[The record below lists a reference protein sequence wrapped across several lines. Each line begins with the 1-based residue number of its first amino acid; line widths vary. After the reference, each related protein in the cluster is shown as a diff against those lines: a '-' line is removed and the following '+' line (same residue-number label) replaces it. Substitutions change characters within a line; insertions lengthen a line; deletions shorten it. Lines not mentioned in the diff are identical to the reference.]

1 MSVLR
6 ICGVNCVIKS
16 AQIIVMVAAGLLM
29 GNVIVAWQDLQA
41 QHATYHAM
49 VSNATSALLENG
61 ARNAIKIVENSVL
74 VDAKY
79 LMAVAM
85 LVRTV
90 SRVNFAI
97 QDVTLPIVLP
107 VIRILEIVKFV

>member
-1 MSVLR
+1 M
-6 ICGVNCVIKS
+6 IKS
-16 AQIIVMVAAGLLM
+16 ARLIATVAAGLQM
-29 GNVIVAWQDLQA
+29 GSVMAVWQDLQA
-41 QHATYHAM
+41 QHATYHAT

-74 VDAKY
+74 ADAKY

-107 VIRILEIVKFV
+107 VIRILEIVKLV